1 MASTGGKMDEPQEQQ
16 DDSVPESG
24 LLQRFGPLLKHW
36 GIFIVVLGSLVG
48 VHQWKPVLV
57 NGYFSLF
64 TAKLMAITL
73 NLIGETATSNVY
85 NVSCETCSF
94 RIIGECTAFYPMAI
108 YVSAVLAFPSSLARR
123 AVGVL
128 LGIPVLLGINQVRLV
143 SLCYIVRSY
152 PEYFDTIHIVVWQT
166 LIIFLTLLVWITWA
180 ATLANRR

>member
-1 MASTGGKMDEPQEQQ
+1 MDKPQEQQ
-16 DDSVPESG
+16 DDSAPQSG
-24 LLQRFGPLLKHW
+24 LLQRIGPLLKHW
-36 GIFIVVLGSLVG
+36 AIFIVVLGSLVG

-64 TAKLMAITL
+64 TAKLLAITL
-73 NLIGETATSNVY
+73 SLLGKSATATEYV
-85 NVSCETCSF
+85 VTCEICSF

-108 YVSAVLAFPSSLARR
+108 YVAAVLAFPSSLAKR

-128 LGIPVLLGINQVRLV
+128 LGIPVLLVINQVRLT
-143 SLCYIVRSY
+143 SLCYIVRSF